1 MEEGPPA
8 KRQRRSKPGGAGLSK
23 RARDPED
30 ATTPVKRSRKRANE
44 LAEVELASADR
55 VTDRSLLRVLRAW
68 KFTQNVN
75 RANVMPRGASFV
87 LSDTLGLVSTRQGVV
102 VVSRLT
108 KLYPAVFKLMAS
120 WVAGAWPSS
129 PRFVWSSISVNSN
142 YAARIHRDALNVGPS
157 LTRAFGDFQGGGLK
171 YWGQDDGCLS
181 LEELRTCP
189 STVLS
194 TGSALCLFDGRRA
207 HEVEPFSGERYSLV
221 FFCTGA
227 LNRAR
232 EDALSYVRLCG
243 AHVPTSVARC
253 QSGRYLCPAKGY
265 DMRGKQQLGIQEMCG
280 RAAKPSCVM
289 WKLPRLLDLGNEC
302 LDRCLSFVVTPP
314 RMSELCAVAKAMSAA
329 CWRPASWD
337 GSIVDGAGRRPTGR
351 LAVAHWKLWRQTTA
365 VIGGAWERGNVS
377 FLIDR
382 FWTAWSFAHEPG
394 TDVLVSLCPVPA
406 HDVSVLFNIHTPVD
420 GQVLVGV
427 SNTRCHR
434 EIKAALASRRVAPGV
449 VAIAAVLSSGRCKA
463 FRRNGR
469 TFGPGGPAIGRIEG
483 VLRFS
488 LLDRRV
494 AIQVPGIESISAKA
508 PPDLPAESSFHAFV
522 LLPPSAYY
530 PGSVSPCWS
539 RVLGP
544 G

>member
-8 KRQRRSKPGGAGLSK
+8 KRQRRSKPGAGLSK

-55 VTDRSLLRVLRAW
+55 VTDRSLLRVLRAF

-108 KLYPAVFKLMAS
+108 KLYPAVFKLMAA
-120 WVAGAWPSS
+120 WVSGAWPSS

-157 LTRAFGDFQGGGLK
+157 LTRAFGDFQGGELK

-194 TGSALCLFDGRRA
+194 SGKALCLFDGRRA

-232 EDALSYVRLCG
+232 
-243 AHVPTSVARC
+243 
-253 QSGRYLCPAKGY
+253 
-265 DMRGKQQLGIQEMCG
+265 
-280 RAAKPSCVM
+280 
-289 WKLPRLLDLGNEC
+289 
-302 LDRCLSFVVTPP
+302 
-314 RMSELCAVAKAMSAA
+314 
-329 CWRPASWD
+329 
-337 GSIVDGAGRRPTGR
+337 
-351 LAVAHWKLWRQTTA
+351 
-365 VIGGAWERGNVS
+365 
-377 FLIDR
+377 
-382 FWTAWSFAHEPG
+382 
-394 TDVLVSLCPVPA
+394 
-406 HDVSVLFNIHTPVD
+406 
-420 GQVLVGV
+420 
-427 SNTRCHR
+427 
-434 EIKAALASRRVAPGV
+434 
-449 VAIAAVLSSGRCKA
+449 
-463 FRRNGR
+463 
-469 TFGPGGPAIGRIEG
+469 
-483 VLRFS
+483 
-488 LLDRRV
+488 
-494 AIQVPGIESISAKA
+494 
-508 PPDLPAESSFHAFV
+508 
-522 LLPPSAYY
+522 
-530 PGSVSPCWS
+530 
-539 RVLGP
+539 
-544 G
+544 